1 MNKNCS
7 SSDSISMDTSSSTVM
22 PQSEN
27 SDASLAN
34 KNIKR
39 KSIKDES
46 SGANKRSKLIDMV
59 FYDGNRHPAAVLHE
73 LRPEISS
80 DKYSFQLEEIA
91 PKQTRFRCSVTI
103 DQNISEP
110 ITAIGVGRSKQ
121 SAKNMAAQQA
131 LMKLYPTYRP
141 PDEAILTEDS
151 DMYQHTRFTPAL
163 PASLQNDPTSLI
175 DSIRKHLTTKAIAIK
190 TPLQLFNEI
199 FINNQRLN
207 SSTLTKNRIELI
219 DNEENLVLVRVTAM
233 DQLFWGVSAA
243 KNVAQ
248 NDACQQAI
256 ETLCNVSFRNAKAE
270 FIRALQSMNKITLP
284 PEVKTDDNNNNNN
297 NNNNNSNENNN
308 NENNNKNVEEQSM
321 TTELTSIPGVS
332 SSFLIPNDDA

>member
-1 MNKNCS
+1 
-7 SSDSISMDTSSSTVM
+7 
-22 PQSEN
+22 
-27 SDASLAN
+27 
-34 KNIKR
+34 
-39 KSIKDES
+39 
-46 SGANKRSKLIDMV
+46 
-59 FYDGNRHPAAVLHE
+59 
-73 LRPEISS
+73 
-80 DKYSFQLEEIA
+80 
-91 PKQTRFRCSVTI
+91 
-103 DQNISEP
+103 
-110 ITAIGVGRSKQ
+110 
-121 SAKNMAAQQA
+121 
-131 LMKLYPTYRP
+131 MKLYPTYRP

-151 DMYQHTRFTPAL
+151 DLYQQGRFTPTL

-207 SSTLTKNRIELI
+207 TSTLTKNRIELI

-233 DQLFWGVSAA
+233 DQQFWGVSAA
-243 KNVAQ
+243 KTVAQ

-284 PEVKTDDNNNNNN
+284 PEVKTDNNNDNHNNNENNNNNN
-297 NNNNNSNENNN
+297 NNNNN
-308 NENNNKNVEEQSM
+308 KVEEQLM

-332 SSFLIPNDDA
+332 SSFLIPNDDV